1 MKDLIV
7 VATLTA
13 KPGHE
18 AALQAA
24 LEKIVAPSRAEAGCA
39 RYELHADIGQ
49 AGRFVMLETWRD
61 QQALTAHEATPHFQT
76 LLQEVAG
83 KAEVQVLKLDKLL

>member
-1 MKDLIV
+1 MKVLIV

-24 LEKIVAPSRAEAGCA
+24 LEKMVPPSRAEAGCS
-39 RYELHADIGQ
+39 RYELHGDIEH
-49 AGRFVMLETWRD
+49 AGRFVMIETWRD
-61 QQALTAHEATPHFQT
+61 QQALTEHEATPHFRAF
-76 LLQEVAG
+76 LDEVAG
-83 KAEVQVLKLDKLL
+83 RTDVQILKLDKYL

>member
-24 LEKIVAPSRAEAGCA
+24 LEKMVPPSLAEAGCS
-39 RYELHADIGQ
+39 RYELHLDIEQ
-49 AGRFVMLETWRD
+49 AGRIVMIETWRD
-61 QQALTAHEATPHFQT
+61 QQALTEHEATPHFQT
-76 LLQEVAG
+76 LLQEIAG